1 MKLFVGNLP
10 FSVTEEE
17 LHNQFAALGNV
28 LSAKIIT
35 DRESGRPRGFGFVEM
50 ASEEEARSAI
60 AELDGKEISGRQ
72 IAVSEAKPQQNNGG
86 GGGRGRDNRGG
97 GGRGRY

>member
-10 FSVTEEE
+10 FSLTEEE
-17 LHNQFAALGNV
+17 LHNEFAAKGNV

-50 ASEEEARSAI
+50 ASAEEGRAAI
-60 AELDGKEISGRQ
+60 ADLDGKEISGRQ
-72 IAVSEAKPQQNNGG
+72 IAVSEAKPQEGRGGGG
-86 GGGRGRDNRGG
+86 GGGRRDHRGG
-97 GGRGRY
+97 GGRY

>member
-10 FSVTEEE
+10 FSLSEDD
-17 LHNQFAALGNV
+17 LHNQFAAIGNV

-35 DRESGRPRGFGFVEM
+35 DRETGRPRGFGFVEM
-50 ASEEEARSAI
+50 ASAEEGRTAI
-60 AELDGKEISGRQ
+60 AELDGKEIGGRQ
-72 IAVSEAKPQQNNGG
+72 IAVSEAKPQENR
-86 GGGRGRDNRGG
+86 GGGRGGDRDHRGG

>member
-86 GGGRGRDNRGG
+86 GGRGRDNRGG